1 MVEAVQASTSRAL
14 CKLQHAP
21 QDGGSTAAE
30 RREALVNNESA
41 IARRG
46 TSIETRRPSAQAS
59 PVFAFSCLAAP
70 PWLAPW
76 WRGTI
81 RLGYGRHCQEEL
93 PQQQAAVARPPAAAG
108 PPPSQQQPASTAAA
122 AMTMHEPPAS
132 MQRSEAYS
140 CT

>member
-93 PQQQAAVARPPAAAG
+93 PQQQAAQRRGRRAAG
-108 PPPSQQQPASTAAA
+108 PRRASSSSQPAVASIDRIDSRQQPSC
-122 AMTMHEPPAS
+122 MTMHA
-132 MQRSEAYS
+132 
-140 CT
+140 